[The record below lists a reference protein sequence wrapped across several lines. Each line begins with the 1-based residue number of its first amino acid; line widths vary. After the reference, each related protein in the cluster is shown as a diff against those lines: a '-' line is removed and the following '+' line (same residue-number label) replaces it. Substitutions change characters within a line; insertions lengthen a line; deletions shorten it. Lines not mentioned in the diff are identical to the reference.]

1 MLTLDD
7 LAILAKHIR
16 LLARSELLP
25 RFTHTTTQFKA
36 DGSII
41 TAADLAMQQQL
52 QTTLQSYWPTIPM
65 LGEEMPEQQQ
75 LQLLNNKQAAVWI
88 VDPLDGTSNYSSGLP
103 FFSVSVALL
112 YAGQVHAG
120 VVYDPIRDE
129 CFTALHGQGA
139 WLNNTA
145 LSLRSASQANQLQLG
160 IVDFKRLPATL
171 ATRLATNPPYKS
183 QRSFGSVALDWCWLA
198 CGRAQVYVHGKQNL
212 WDYAAGALVLAEAG
226 GHACTLQG
234 EVVYNG
240 SLQPRSAVAAV
251 NQSCFDAWC
260 QYLGISRQ
268 QA

>member
-1 MLTLDD
+1 VLTLDD
-7 LAILAKHIR
+7 LAHLAKLIR

-25 RFTHTTTQFKA
+25 RFTHTSTQFKA
-36 DGSII
+36 DGSVI
-41 TAADLAMQQQL
+41 TEADLAMQQQL
-52 QTTLQSYWPTIPM
+52 QTTLLSHWPSIPL

-75 LQLLNNKQAAVWI
+75 QQLLSHKQAAVWI
-88 VDPLDGTSNYSSGLP
+88 VDPLDGTSNYSNGLP

-112 YAGQVHAG
+112 YAGQIHVG

-129 CFTALHGQGA
+129 CFSALRGQGA

-145 LSLRSASQANQLQLG
+145 LSLRTDPQPSQLQVG
-160 IVDFKRLPATL
+160 IVDYKRLPVEL
-171 ATRLATNPPYKS
+171 ATRLATHPPYKS

-212 WDYAAGALVLAEAG
+212 WDYAAGSLVLAEAG
-226 GHACTLQG
+226 GYACTLQG

-251 NQSCFDAWC
+251 NQSCFDEWC
-260 QYLGISRQ
+260 QYLGITPQ
-268 QA
+268 QP